1 MDYNKP
7 VIAYLQ
13 EFYDKEDNVFKKNA
27 YRKAIKNLSGVKI
40 NTIEDIKDI
49 KGIGAKIKEKI
60 QYAITNFEP
69 AVIEDAIGNIYGI
82 GPAKLK
88 VLKEKGINT
97 FQKLKDALA
106 LDPKILNAKQK
117 IGLTYYDDIEKR
129 IPYNEVSAHDKYL
142 HKIILGT
149 AGTIG
154 TDGEAKVPKVAKAP
168 KIPKKAIGP
177 DVPDIPIVPADILS
191 GIEGVQE
198 ISIVGSY
205 RREKPTS
212 GDIDLLIKIKDKDNY
227 EGILKKIVK
236 KLEDDNYI
244 LEVLACKD
252 KKFMGIV
259 KLKDSNTARRLDMLI
274 TFPEEYACAL
284 LYFTGSKEHNI
295 KIRNKALK
303 MGYTLNEH
311 RMEKNKTDKPDVP
324 IFNTEK
330 DIFDFLEMEYIKPSL
345 RD

>member
-13 EFYDKEDNVFKKNA
+13 EFYDKEENVFKKTA
-27 YRKAIKNLSGVKI
+27 YKKAIKNLSGVII
-40 NTIEDIKDI
+40 NSIDDVVCI
-49 KGIGAKIKEKI
+49 KGIGTKIKEKI

-69 AVIEDAIGNIYGI
+69 EVIDEPLDNIYGI

-88 VLKEKGINT
+88 ILKEKGINT
-97 FQKLKDALA
+97 FQKLKDALV
-106 LDPKILNAKQK
+106 LDNKLLNSKQK
-117 IGLTYYDDIEKR
+117 IGLQYYNDIETR
-129 IPYNEVSAHDKYL
+129 IPYTEISIHNKYL
-142 HKIILGT
+142 HKIILEDQ
-149 AGTIG
+149 A
-154 TDGEAKVPKVAKAP
+154 V
-168 KIPKKAIGP
+168 
-177 DVPDIPIVPADILS
+177 S
-191 GIEGVQE
+191 E

-212 GDIDLLIKIKDKDNY
+212 GDIDLLIKIKNKEEY
-227 EGILKKIVK
+227 EGILKRIVK
-236 KLEDDNYI
+236 KLEDDKYI

-259 KLKDSNTARRLDMLI
+259 KLKKNPIARRLDMLI

-311 RMEKNKTDKPDVP
+311 RMEKNKPDVKDVP
-324 IFNTEK
+324 MFNTEK
-330 DIFDFLEMEYIKPSL
+330 DIFDFLELEYIKPSL
-345 RD
+345 RN